1 MQYSTSTCIVFY
13 KCRLTVD
20 QLYAQQCTRPHHK
33 DLHPN
38 HLNPSIRFA
47 PAKNLSP
54 EGSEIAAM
62 PMPCIT
68 LHLSVR
74 EAAAGQGGG
83 HCISHSDGVPLPPS
97 LPSSPLSA
105 FSHKVISSSVFVM
118 RQPPQGGRGRHFCT
132 EILIESH
139 KKLLSK

>member
-1 MQYSTSTCIVFY
+1 MFY

-20 QLYAQQCTRPHHK
+20 QFYAQQCTWLHHK

-74 EAAAGQGGG
+74 EAGRGAGGSGQGEG
-83 HCISHSDGVPLPPS
+83 IALVTATEFLFLPPF
-97 LPSSPLSA
+97 LPPFLSSPLLSRR
-105 FSHKVISSSVFVM
+105 FPIRSF
-118 RQPPQGGRGRHFCT
+118 
-132 EILIESH
+132 
-139 KKLLSK
+139 LLPSL